1 MHGIAHD
8 SSERRSG
15 LMGGGGVGFTL
26 GTRQT
31 ETTADIAET
40 THTGSLI
47 GSLEGRVD
55 IAAGGD
61 VTITGSEV
69 ISQDGIGISGQNVTI
84 QAAENTTAITETQ
97 RFRQSGLNVSLTGG

>member
-1 MHGIAHD
+1 
-8 SSERRSG
+8 
-15 LMGGGGVGFTL
+15 MGGGGVGFTL

-40 THTGSLI
+40 THIGSLI

-97 RFRQSGLNVSLTGG
+97 RSAATAGWTTAPPRPAAAASPAQATW